1 MRSIKSKKNPKR
13 IIHLACRG
21 REEVFRVARQA
32 GQAEK
37 GVIFNTSRCLNQT
50 PRSTLVTGL

>member
-1 MRSIKSKKNPKR
+1 MRSIVSKMNPKR
-13 IIHLACRG
+13 VIRLACRG
-21 REEVFRVARQA
+21 REEIFQVARQA

-37 GVIFNTSRCLNQT
+37 GVICITSRCLNQT